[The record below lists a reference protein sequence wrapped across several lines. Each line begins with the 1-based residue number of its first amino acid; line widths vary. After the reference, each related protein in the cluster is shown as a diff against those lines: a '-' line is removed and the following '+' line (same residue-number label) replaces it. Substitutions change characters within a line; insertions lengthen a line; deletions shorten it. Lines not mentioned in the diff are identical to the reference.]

1 MQESRVLSPGE
12 GNGSPPQDSCLENSM
27 DREARAGSGP
37 WGDKELDTASR
48 LKNNNS
54 EHAVFVFF

>member
-1 MQESRVLSPGE
+1 
-12 GNGSPPQDSCLENSM
+12 M